1 MFINMLSEE
10 KKVLLIELARL
21 LSLSN
26 SPFLWDGKTKEELTS
41 DSDLSKLSIQR
52 TELET
57 KLLEELGH
65 YTSPRSYP
73 LIGIYEHDW
82 HTATEKRL
90 IEKLKAFPLAKID
103 APESRVQAATAVL
116 RSLLEAKKTDAL
128 AEPKIVIFQLF
139 LFSLRTGQIS
149 SIEWMLLKEIQLH
162 YHLPDFIFKD
172 LLNSAEAL
180 NSEMNKTLALILE

>member
-10 KKVLLIELARL
+10 KKVLLVELARL
-21 LSLSN
+21 LALSN
-26 SPFLWDGKTKEELTS
+26 NPLLWDGKSKDELTS
-41 DSDLSKLSIQR
+41 DSDLSKLSIQK

-65 YTSPRSYP
+65 YTSPRYYP
-73 LIGIYEHDW
+73 LIGIYEHVW
-82 HTATEKRL
+82 NTATEEKL

-116 RSLLEAKKTDAL
+116 RSLLEGRKTDSL

-139 LFSLRTGQIS
+139 LFSLRGGQIS

-162 YHLPDFIFKD
+162 YQLPDFIFKD
-172 LLNSAEAL
+172 LLNSAEAMH
-180 NSEMNKTLALILE
+180 SEMNKTLALILE

>member
-10 KKVLLIELARL
+10 KKVLLVELARL

-26 SPFLWDGKTKEELTS
+26 NPFLWDGKTKDELTS
-41 DSDLSKLSIQR
+41 DSDLSKLSIQN

-65 YTSPRSYP
+65 YTSPRFYP

-82 HTATEKRL
+82 NKATEKKL

-103 APESRVQAATAVL
+103 APESRVQTATAVL
-116 RSLLEAKKTDAL
+116 RSLLKARKTDAL

-139 LFSLRTGQIS
+139 LFALRTGQIS

-162 YHLPDFIFKD
+162 YQLPDFIFKD
-172 LLNSAEAL
+172 LLNSAETL
-180 NSEMNKTLALILE
+180 NSETNKTLALILE